1 MGWRCLKKT
10 PFFLELCNFNYYI
23 YHNFNFIK
31 HKIMNKG
38 KENKGLSI
46 EFKIV
51 ILILTSIF
59 LFWCWFLI
67 LKPLKEQYNIKIG
80 DVYKYTI
87 KDDNPFNESKIHY
100 YKVIDKRDNY
110 VKYIDLSNKD
120 TMTMKVRTFLYGVEK
135 VKK

>member
-1 MGWRCLKKT
+1 
-10 PFFLELCNFNYYI
+10 
-23 YHNFNFIK
+23 
-31 HKIMNKG
+31 MNKE

-51 ILILTSIF
+51 ISILTSIF